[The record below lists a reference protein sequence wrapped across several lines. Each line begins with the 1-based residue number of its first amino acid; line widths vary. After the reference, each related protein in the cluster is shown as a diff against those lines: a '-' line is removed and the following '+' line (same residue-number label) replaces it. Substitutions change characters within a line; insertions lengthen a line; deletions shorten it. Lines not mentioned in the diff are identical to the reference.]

1 MQNAGGRSR
10 PRVSS
15 LQSDEVSRSIPRLRQ
30 GRTAMKYRL
39 GATLFVL
46 SILMAGSPAA
56 QDARGLLQAADRAIG
71 ASAVNSVQYN
81 ATGWIRFLG
90 QNFTADQDWNRVDLQ
105 SYTATVDS
113 VSYTHLT
120 LPTSDLV

>member
-1 MQNAGGRSR
+1 
-10 PRVSS
+10 
-15 LQSDEVSRSIPRLRQ
+15 
-30 GRTAMKYRL
+30 MKYKL

-56 QDARGLLQAADRAIG
+56 QDAKGLLQAADKAIG

-105 SYTATVDS
+105 SYTATIDYGAS
-113 VSYTHLT
+113 RRKKSTYEFRATIRASAAEPGSPSSAPHGRR
-120 LPTSDLV
+120 TSSTATSRGH